1 MRYALSN
8 ACSHTEAYAPKHTYT
23 FSGPCIVTN
32 KMQSVTVEAKDL
44 FKYHQGALIQEA
56 FPYLTADEKEWL
68 ISGTSKEGWDITFGD
83 T

>member
-1 MRYALSN
+1 
-8 ACSHTEAYAPKHTYT
+8 
-23 FSGPCIVTN
+23 
-32 KMQSVTVEAKDL
+32 MQSVTVEAKDL